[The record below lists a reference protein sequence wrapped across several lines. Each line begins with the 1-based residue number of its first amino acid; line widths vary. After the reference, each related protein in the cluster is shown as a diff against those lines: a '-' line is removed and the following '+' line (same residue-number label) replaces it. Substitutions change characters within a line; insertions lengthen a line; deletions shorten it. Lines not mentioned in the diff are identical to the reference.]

1 MDDLL
6 RLIAPERDSLLVL
19 LTPDL
24 LVPCPLL
31 LLFSARLDTDLLMLL
46 FRARLDTDLL
56 RDWLCSG
63 VFGVVVGGG
72 FGVDVRQVVL
82 ALSLRF
88 LLDC

>member
-24 LVPCPLL
+24 LRGWL

-46 FRARLDTDLL
+46 FRARLDTELL